1 MPLNMLVAP
10 DFAPENFPGWY
21 MLGTAMQHRSGLRL
35 HLLMPAD
42 AQEQAAMLNDDVVD
56 LVYANPFDS
65 AHLIRDR
72 GYLPLARPRGHSDEM
87 VIAASAESELHC
99 VEDLRPGCR
108 IALTDNRDVKL
119 IGLRLLEPAD
129 LGEESVQW
137 ELTPSYQSTAR
148 MVLGGQAEAGFFL
161 ASAYHSLSRLTRQRL
176 RVLVESQLRDISH
189 VVLAHPRAWDDLPA
203 LRDALL
209 GIDPAD
215 PADAEILQA
224 LGLPG
229 GFEPLSQEDAE
240 FMIDLMDTLVD

>member
-1 MPLNMLVAP
+1 MPLKMLVAP

-21 MLGTAMQHRSGLRL
+21 MLGTAMQHRTGLRL

-65 AHLIRDR
+65 AALIREHNF
-72 GYLPLARPRGHSDEM
+72 LPVARPRGRSNEM
-87 VIAASAESELHC
+87 VVATSAQSPLQC

-129 LGEESVQW
+129 LDESSVQW
-137 ELTPSYQSTAR
+137 EQTCSYQSTAR
-148 MVLGGQAEAGFFL
+148 MVLGGQVEAGFFL
-161 ASAYHSLSRLTRQRL
+161 ASAYHALSRMTRQRM

-189 VVLAHPRAWDDLPA
+189 VVLAHPRIWDELPVLA
-203 LRDALL
+203 QALL
-209 GIDPAD
+209 GIDPVD
-215 PADAEILQA
+215 PGDAQILQA
-224 LGLPG
+224 MGLAD
-229 GFEPLSQEDAE
+229 GFEALSREDAE